1 MYQATET
8 QTERL
13 HDEWIREFAASALG
27 VLVDEVICEY
37 PTPLLTIDEMIK
49 EHLSVALK
57 NIFLEK
63 LPANTMIEWA
73 ARLSSDV
80 LSFEAFEARETE

>member
-13 HDEWIREFAASALG
+13 HDEWLRELAASALE
-27 VLVDEVICEY
+27 VLVDEAMCEY
-37 PTPLLTIDEMIK
+37 PWPDKGIGTLEFNLR
-49 EHLSVALK
+49 VALGET
-57 NIFLEK
+57 FEK
-63 LPANTMIEWA
+63 YLNAEQLITWA
-73 ARLSSDV
+73 AKLSTDV